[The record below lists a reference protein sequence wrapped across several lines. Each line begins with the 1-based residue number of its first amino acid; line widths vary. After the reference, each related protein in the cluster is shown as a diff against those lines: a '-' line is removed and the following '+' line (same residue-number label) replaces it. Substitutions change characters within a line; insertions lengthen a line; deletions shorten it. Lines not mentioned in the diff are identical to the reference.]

1 MIALGS
7 ETAIADLI
15 AAATDSPIFSPMID
29 ACVDISLV
37 GLASLRLA
45 VMAFMTASVMGLVSI
60 ALAMASVSMA
70 LATALVS
77 IALAIESVL
86 MALATALVTA
96 LHTCSLAC

>member
-37 GLASLRLA
+37 SLASLRLA
-45 VMAFMTASVMGLVSI
+45 VMAVDCLSDRIGVDGVSDSVGCGFAYVLAQLVKR
-60 ALAMASVSMA
+60 L
-70 LATALVS
+70 
-77 IALAIESVL
+77 
-86 MALATALVTA
+86 
-96 LHTCSLAC
+96 